1 MNKIQ
6 SNRAEANPFFF
17 FFPQVEEQIER
28 KAKLEK
34 VMELVH
40 KDRVDSALMSLI
52 LRRRYKVIRDAAR
65 QASTLGVPE
74 IFVESDNDQL
84 GFSKQQFS
92 SRHLNLDTSF
102 QEHFSYTTP
111 PTESPPRSP
120 SNLSPIIDGYGY
132 FGRSSSRESSP
143 TRRRSF
149 SIDDTADEG
158 AFVNR
163 F

>member
-1 MNKIQ
+1 
-6 SNRAEANPFFF
+6 
-17 FFPQVEEQIER
+17 
-28 KAKLEK
+28 
-34 VMELVH
+34 MELVH

-74 IFVESDNDQL
+74 IFVDSEDQL
-84 GFSKQQFS
+84 QYPKQQFT
-92 SRHLNLDTSF
+92 SRKLDLDTTF
-102 QEHFSYTTP
+102 KDHFSYTTP
-111 PTESPPRSP
+111 PIESPPRSP

-158 AFVNR
+158 AFVNQ